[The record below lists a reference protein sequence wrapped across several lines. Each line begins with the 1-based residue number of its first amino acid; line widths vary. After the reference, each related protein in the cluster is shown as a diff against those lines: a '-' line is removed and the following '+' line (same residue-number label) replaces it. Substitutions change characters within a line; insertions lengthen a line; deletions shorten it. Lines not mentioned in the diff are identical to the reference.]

1 MGLFDQLK
9 TEVMGKLSGDEGA
22 GKLPHA
28 LLDLV
33 GQDGLSALLDKL
45 KDGGLEEQVDSWVG
59 NGPKLPVSAEQIQSA
74 LGSDVMDDLARKTGI
89 DPGAIST
96 QVAEV
101 LPGIVD
107 KLTPHGEVGEHS
119 MLQDGLSAL
128 HKLFG

>member
-9 TEVMGKLSGDEGA
+9 SEVMGKLTGDEGA
-22 GKLPHA
+22 AKLPHA

-45 KDGGLEEQVDSWVG
+45 KDGGLEEQVDSWIS

-89 DPGAIST
+89 DPGAISG
-96 QVAEV
+96 QVAEL

-119 MLQDGLSAL
+119 LLQDGLAAVR
-128 HKLFG
+128 KLFG